1 MDDIRKSQV
10 RVLRRFLEKIEQE
23 LRIILSEEG
32 GKFKTDR
39 LECWIQQQNL
49 PASAVIMVG
58 AKADGS

>member
-10 RVLRRFLEKIEQE
+10 RMLRRFLEKIEQE

-39 LECWIQQQNL
+39 EKRARGC
-49 PASAVIMVG
+49 
-58 AKADGS
+58 